1 MYRQGEAAL
10 SSRPGHTLRVL
21 FVDDQSAI
29 REVMQIELSR
39 MGHDVT
45 ICDSGET
52 AVEAL
57 DRQTF
62 DVAIIDLK
70 MPGLSGWDVVDHLNS
85 VSPET
90 EFIISTGHGNMDEAI
105 AALRRGAYDFLPKPC
120 KLFDISNVLQRVGD
134 KLSLKN
140 KTIAL
145 ENRLE
150 ALEGTTQLI
159 GRSPQIL
166 GVRKLIEK
174 IAPTD
179 STAMILGKTG
189 TGKELAA
196 RMIHEHSTR
205 AAAPFVPVNCAA
217 LPENLIES
225 ELFGHRKG
233 AFTGAET
240 ARKGLFEVA
249 NGGTLFLD
257 ELGELDKTMQVKL
270 LRFLESGEIR
280 RVGENESFHVDVRI
294 VCATNRDLKEM
305 VREGSFREDLFFR
318 VNTFEIT
325 LAPLRERKEDIPE
338 LARFLIA
345 RYLKRAEIPED
356 ILAPD
361 AVEALME
368 HDWTGNVRELA
379 NALEH
384 AMILSDGKTIIA
396 ADLPGSITA
405 DSDFSGNGRT
415 SRISAD
421 PQTLRE
427 IEHDV
432 ILRTLEKHSGDKPA
446 AAAELG
452 IALKTLYN
460 KLNQYRIQ
468 KVAG

>member
-1 MYRQGEAAL
+1 
-10 SSRPGHTLRVL
+10 
-21 FVDDQSAI
+21 
-29 REVMQIELSR
+29 MQIELSR

-45 ICDSGET
+45 ICESGET
-52 AVEAL
+52 AIAAL
-57 DRQTF
+57 ERQTF
-62 DVAIIDLK
+62 DVAIVDLK
-70 MPGLSGWDVVDHLNS
+70 MPGLSGWDVVDHLKS

-90 EFIISTGHGNMDEAI
+90 EFIISTGHGSMDEAI

-140 KTIAL
+140 KTISL

-150 ALEGTTQLI
+150 ALEGTTKLI
-159 GRSPQIL
+159 GRTPQMNH
-166 GVRKLIEK
+166 VRELIEK

-179 STAMILGKTG
+179 STAMILGETG

-196 RMIHEHSTR
+196 RLIHEQSTR

-217 LPENLIES
+217 LPVNLVES

-233 AFTGAET
+233 AFTGADS

-257 ELGELDKTMQVKL
+257 ELGELDKAMQVKL

-280 RVGENESFHVDVRI
+280 RVGENESFCVDVRI
-294 VCATNRDLKEM
+294 VCATNRNLKEM

-325 LAPLRERKEDIPE
+325 LAPLRERKADIPE

-345 RYLKRAEIPED
+345 RYLKRAEIPEE
-356 ILAPD
+356 ILSPD

-384 AMILSDGKTIIA
+384 AMILSDGKTILA
-396 ADLPGSITA
+396 DDLPSSITV
-405 DSDFSGNGRT
+405 DSDSSGNGGLF
-415 SRISAD
+415 RIGAH
-421 PQTLRE
+421 PQTLRD